1 MTGADHGR
9 QPGENAHGGDPVV
22 WQGDIASATA
32 VNASPNA
39 FQWQGQILFGDEK
52 RAGDL
57 KVTSSTPV

>member
-1 MTGADHGR
+1 MNAAGLGR
-9 QPGENAHGGDPVV
+9 RPGENAHGGDPVK
-22 WQGDIASATA
+22 WKGGIASATA

>member
-1 MTGADHGR
+1 VTGADHGR

-52 RAGDL
+52 RLA
-57 KVTSSTPV
+57 V